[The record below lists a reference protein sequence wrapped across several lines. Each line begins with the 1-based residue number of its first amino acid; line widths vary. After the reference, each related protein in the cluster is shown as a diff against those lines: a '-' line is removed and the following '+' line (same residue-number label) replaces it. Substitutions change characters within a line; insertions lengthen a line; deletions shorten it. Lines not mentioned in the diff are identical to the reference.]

1 MFARNLNL
9 ENVMKKCFLS
19 LTLAALMAIPATLTG
34 QQAAGPQPK
43 SQEELDAI
51 LAVQNSQDPDSRI
64 KAADELLKKF
74 ADTEFK
80 AWALQMQML
89 SYQQKNDFDNML
101 VYGERALEAD
111 PDNAIVMIQLAYA
124 IPSRTR
130 EFDLDKDEKLAKAE
144 DFAKRAMA
152 LIPVMPKQN
161 PQIPDEEWLLVK
173 KDFMS
178 QAHESLGM
186 VAMLRKDYT
195 GAEASLRKAIEMA
208 VEQQPQS
215 FYQLANALKEQGKYD
230 EALTT
235 VDQAIAKGGVPT
247 SGGGDAAQNLKKQIQ
262 ALKASGAPPPSQTKD
277 PAVPQ
282 VEIIK

>member
-1 MFARNLNL
+1 
-9 ENVMKKCFLS
+9 MKNRFLS
-19 LTLAALMAIPATLTG
+19 LTLAALMALPAVMLG
-34 QQAAGPQPK
+34 QEAAGPQPK

-64 KAADELLKKF
+64 SAADALLKKF

-111 PDNAIVMIQLAYA
+111 PENAIVMIQLAFA

-144 DFAKRAMA
+144 DLAKRAMA
-152 LIPVMPKQN
+152 IVPVMPKHN

-186 VAMLRKDYT
+186 VALLRKDYA
-195 GAEASLRKAIEMA
+195 GAEDSLRKAIEMA
-208 VEQQPQS
+208 PEQQSQS

-230 EALTT
+230 EALTS

-247 SGGGDAAQNLKKQIQ
+247 SGGGDAAQKLKKQLQ
-262 ALKASGAPPPSQTKD
+262 ALKATGAPPPSQTKD
-277 PAVPQ
+277 SSIPQ

>member
-1 MFARNLNL
+1 
-9 ENVMKKCFLS
+9 MKNRFLS
-19 LTLAALMAIPATLTG
+19 LTLAAVMALPAVLLG
-34 QQAAGPQPK
+34 QEAAGPQPK

-51 LAVQNSQDPDSRI
+51 MAVQNSQDPDGRI
-64 KAADELLKKF
+64 QAADDLLKKF

-111 PDNAIVMIQLAYA
+111 PENAIVMIQLAYA

-144 DFAKRAMA
+144 DLAKRAMA
-152 LIPVMPKQN
+152 IVPVMPKHN

-186 VAMLRKDYT
+186 VSLLRKDYP
-195 GAEASLRKAIEMA
+195 GAEGSLRKALEMA

-262 ALKASGAPPPSQTKD
+262 ALKASGAPPPSQPKE

>member
-1 MFARNLNL
+1 
-9 ENVMKKCFLS
+9 MKNYFLS
-19 LTLAALMAIPATLTG
+19 LTLAIGMALPAALLG
-34 QQAAGPQPK
+34 QEPTGPQPK
-43 SQEELDAI
+43 SQQELDAI
-51 LAVQNSQDPDSRI
+51 MAVQNSQDPDSRI
-64 KAADELLKKF
+64 KAADELLKKY

-89 SYQQKNDFDNML
+89 SFQQKNDFDNML

-111 PDNAIVMIQLAYA
+111 PENAIVMIQLAYA

-152 LIPVMPKQN
+152 LVPVIPKHN

-186 VAMLRKDYT
+186 VAMLRKDFT
-195 GAEASLRKAIEMA
+195 GAEESLRKALEMA

-230 EALTT
+230 EALTN

-262 ALKASGAPPPSQTKD
+262 ALKASGAPPPSQTKE

>member
-1 MFARNLNL
+1 
-9 ENVMKKCFLS
+9 MKNRFLS
-19 LTLAALMAIPATLTG
+19 LTLAAAMALPAVLLG
-34 QQAAGPQPK
+34 QEAAGPQPK

-51 LAVQNSQDPDSRI
+51 MAVQNSQDADSRI
-64 KAADELLKKF
+64 TAADDLLKKF

-89 SYQQKNDFDNML
+89 SYQPKNDFDNML

-111 PDNAIVMIQLAYA
+111 PENAIVMIQLAYA

-144 DFAKRAMA
+144 DLAKRAMA
-152 LIPVMPKQN
+152 IVPVMPKHN

-195 GAEASLRKAIEMA
+195 GAEGSLRKALEMA

-262 ALKASGAPPPSQTKD
+262 ALKASGAPPPSQPTE

-282 VEIIK
+282 VEIVK